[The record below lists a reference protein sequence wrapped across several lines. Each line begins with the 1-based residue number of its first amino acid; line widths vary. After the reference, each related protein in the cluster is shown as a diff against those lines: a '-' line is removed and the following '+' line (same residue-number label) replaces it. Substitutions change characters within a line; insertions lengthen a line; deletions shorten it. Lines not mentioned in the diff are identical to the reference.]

1 MKIAFL
7 LSHPA
12 QFLFFRN
19 PVIRLRE
26 KGHTVFI
33 LVKTKD
39 ILSNLL
45 DENGWEY
52 INIHPEERGSTHLA
66 ILKSLLIRDIRLL
79 RFARKV
85 KPDLL
90 VGSDASLA
98 HVGRL
103 LHIPCI
109 STTEDDYKVIKKL
122 ADLTFPFTSHILTP
136 AICDTGKWGRKKIG
150 YEGFMKL
157 SYLHPND
164 FIPDRSKVALPMD
177 KPYFL
182 IRLSKLG
189 AHHDFGMKGIRY
201 EVLDQIIR
209 RLSMLGNVYISS
221 EKPLPAT
228 YTRYALDAPITEIHH
243 YLYYSSM
250 LICDSQS
257 MAVEASVLGTPSVR
271 ISSFSGRIS
280 VLEQL
285 EYKYHL
291 TFGIRPEE
299 EEKIF
304 AKIEEILQTPDIRT
318 EFQNRRQ
325 RMLANKIDVSA
336 FLTWFIDAY
345 PGSADVMRKDPEYQ
359 DRFRSSGS

>member
-1 MKIAFL
+1 MKIAIL

-12 QFLFFRN
+12 QFLFFRT
-19 PVIRLRE
+19 PIIRLRE
-26 KGHTVFI
+26 KGHTIFI

-45 DENGWEY
+45 DEGGWEY

-66 ILKSLLIRDIRLL
+66 ILKSLLIRDFRIL

-85 KPDLL
+85 KPDLM

-98 HVGRL
+98 HVGFL
-103 LHIPCI
+103 LRIPCI

-136 AICDTGKWGRKKIG
+136 AICDTGGWGRKKIG
-150 YEGFMKL
+150 YDGFMKL
-157 SYLHPND
+157 SYLHPNV
-164 FIPDRSKVALPMD
+164 FKPDRLKVSLPED

-189 AHHDFGMKGIRY
+189 AHHDFGVKGIRY

-209 RLSMLGNVYISS
+209 RLSELGNVYISS
-221 EKPLPAT
+221 EKPLPET
-228 YTRYALDAPITEIHH
+228 YSNYILNAPITDIHH
-243 YLYYSSM
+243 YLFYSSM

-257 MAVEASVLGTPSVR
+257 MAVEASMLGIPSLR
-271 ISSFSGRIS
+271 ISSFTGRIS

-285 EYKYHL
+285 EHKYQL
-291 TFGIRPEE
+291 TYGIKPEE
-299 EEKIF
+299 EAKIF
-304 AKIEEILQTPDIRT
+304 SKIEEILIIPDLKS
-318 EFQNRRQ
+318 EFQARRK
-325 RMLANKIDVSA
+325 RMLADKIDVSE
-336 FLTWFIDAY
+336 FLTWFIGTY
-345 PGSADVMRKDPEYQ
+345 PESADIMLKDPEYQ
-359 DRFRSSGS
+359 FRFR